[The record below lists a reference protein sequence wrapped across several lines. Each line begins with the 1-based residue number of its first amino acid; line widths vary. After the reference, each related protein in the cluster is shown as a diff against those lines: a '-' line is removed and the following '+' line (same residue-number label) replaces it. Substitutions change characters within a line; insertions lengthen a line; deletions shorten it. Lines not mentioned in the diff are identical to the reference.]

1 MDSNSSS
8 LFSLAHHLLTY
19 GLDGSPIYA
28 DQFTRLNRDVY
39 ERAIELYNTRGT
51 TVEGAAYTGFSKA
64 ELCLGLLVAFA
75 ATIYDNGSKQECI
88 QSVLD
93 RSWEVLP
100 KLPPSLLKVRLLTY
114 CYGEFYDES
123 LAKEAHEIINTWNKG
138 ELTLE
143 QTKIVEELKDFEEN
157 QYPWEEIK

>member
-19 GLDGSPIYA
+19 GLDGNPVYA
-28 DQFTRLNRDVY
+28 DQFTCLNRDVY
-39 ERAIELYNTRGT
+39 ERAIELYNTRGAT
-51 TVEGAAYTGFSKA
+51 IEEEA

-75 ATIYDNGSKQECI
+75 ATIYDNGNKQECI

-100 KLPPSLLKVRLLTY
+100 KLSPSLLKVRLLTY
-114 CYGEFYDES
+114 CYGEFYDDE
-123 LAKEAHEIINTWNKG
+123 LAKEAHEIINTWDRE

-143 QTKIVEELKDFEEN
+143 QAEIVEELKNFEGNQYLFEEV
-157 QYPWEEIK
+157 KG

>member
-1 MDSNSSS
+1 MDSKSSS
-8 LFSLAHHLLTY
+8 LFSLAHYLLTY

-39 ERAIELYNTRGT
+39 ERAIELYDTRGT
-51 TVEGAAYTGFSKA
+51 TVEEEA

-75 ATIYDNGSKQECI
+75 ATIYDNGSKQEYI
-88 QSVLD
+88 QNVLD

-100 KLPPSLLKVRLLTY
+100 KLSPSLLKVRLLTY
-114 CYGEFYDES
+114 CYSEFYDEE
-123 LAKEAHEIINTWNKG
+123 LAKEAHVIINSWNKA

-143 QTKIVEELKDFEEN
+143 QTEVIEELKTFEDNPFFFE
-157 QYPWEEIK
+157 YIEK

>member
-28 DQFTRLNRDVY
+28 DQFARLNRDVY

-51 TVEGAAYTGFSKA
+51 TVEEEA
-64 ELCLGLLVAFA
+64 ELCLGLLA
-75 ATIYDNGSKQECI
+75 ATIYDNGSKQEYV
-88 QSVLD
+88 QNVLD

-100 KLPPSLLKVRLLTY
+100 KLSPSLLKVRLLTY

-123 LAKEAHEIINTWNKG
+123 LAKEAHEIINTWNRE

-143 QTKIVEELKDFEEN
+143 QAEIVEELKDFEEN
-157 QYPWEEIK
+157 QYPWEEVEE

>member
-19 GLDGSPIYA
+19 GLDGSPVYA
-28 DQFTRLNRDVY
+28 DQFTCLNRDVY

-51 TVEGAAYTGFSKA
+51 TVEEEA

-75 ATIYDNGSKQECI
+75 ATIYDNGSKQEYI

-100 KLPPSLLKVRLLTY
+100 KLSPSLLKVCLLTY
-114 CYGEFYDES
+114 CYGEFYDEE
-123 LAKEAHEIINTWNKG
+123 LAKEAHVIITGWNKT

-143 QTKIVEELKDFEEN
+143 QAEIIEELNSFQENPYPFEEL
-157 QYPWEEIK
+157 EESWL

>member
-1 MDSNSSS
+1 MDSKSSS

-39 ERAIELYNTRGT
+39 ERAIELYDTRGT
-51 TVEGAAYTGFSKA
+51 TVEEEA

-75 ATIYDNGSKQECI
+75 ATIYDNGSKQEYI
-88 QSVLD
+88 QNVLD

-100 KLPPSLLKVRLLTY
+100 KLSPSLLKVRLLTY
-114 CYGEFYDES
+114 CYSEFYDES
-123 LAKEAHEIINTWNKG
+123 LAKEAHEIINTWDKAR
-138 ELTLE
+138 LSLE
-143 QTKIVEELKDFEEN
+143 QTEIVEELKGVEEN
-157 QYPWEEIK
+157 QYPWEEVDHNL